1 MSAYMKKPFQPGF
14 TMIELMIAVVIVAI
28 LASLA
33 MSNYGDS
40 VLKTKRTDAKDALTS
55 MAVSLEKCKAIYGV
69 YDDRC
74 SIKNGGSK
82 TSPEGLY
89 TVSVSVPRN
98 TAFTL
103 TATPVAGK
111 SQAKDTNC
119 NSMTLNNLGVQLPVD
134 CW

>member
-1 MSAYMKKPFQPGF
+1 MSAYIKKPFQSGF
-14 TMIELMIAVVIVAI
+14 TLIELMIAVVIVAI

-40 VLKTKRTDAKDALTS
+40 VVKSKRTDAKDALTS
-55 MAVSLEKCKAIYGV
+55 MAASLEKCKAMYGK
-69 YDDRC
+69 YDGNC
-74 SIKNGGSK
+74 SIKDESSK

-89 TVSVSVPRN
+89 TVSVSVTDN

-103 TATPVAGK
+103 TATPVEGK
-111 SQAKDTNC
+111 SQARDTDC
-119 NSMTLNNLGVQLPVD
+119 KSMTLNNLGVQKPIA